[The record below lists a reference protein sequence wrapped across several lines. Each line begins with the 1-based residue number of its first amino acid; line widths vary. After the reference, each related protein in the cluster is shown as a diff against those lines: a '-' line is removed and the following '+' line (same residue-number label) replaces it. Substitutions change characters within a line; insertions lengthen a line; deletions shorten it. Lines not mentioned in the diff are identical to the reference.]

1 MNYVP
6 TANCIYY
13 FHINT
18 FCHRNRIKKT
28 SIFIECHFCN
38 EDFKIL
44 KLNSPQQ
51 TYTLTYNGGGS
62 GDKVRTLSF
71 KFSTTE
77 LSRKEVESKIC
88 SYVLRGKL

>member
-1 MNYVP
+1 MYQLLIVFIIFIS
-6 TANCIYY
+6 TLFAIE
-13 FHINT
+13 T
-18 FCHRNRIKKT
+18 ELKKT
-28 SIFIECHFCN
+28 FIFIECHFCN

-51 TYTLTYNGGGS
+51 TNTLTYNGWGS

-77 LSRKEVESKIC
+77 PSRKEVESKIR

>member
-1 MNYVP
+1 MRD
-6 TANCIYY
+6 
-13 FHINT
+13 
-18 FCHRNRIKKT
+18 HRDLERDV
-28 SIFIECHFCN
+28 SLVMECLDMLV

-51 TYTLTYNGGGS
+51 SNTLTYNGWGS

-71 KFSTTE
+71 KFSATE
-77 LSRKEVESKIC
+77 PSRKEVESRIR

>member
-1 MNYVP
+1 MYQLLIVFIIFISTLFATENEL
-6 TANCIYY
+6 
-13 FHINT
+13 
-18 FCHRNRIKKT
+18 KKT

-51 TYTLTYNGGGS
+51 TNTLTYNGWGS

-77 LSRKEVESKIC
+77 PSRKEVESKIR

>member
-1 MNYVP
+1 M
-6 TANCIYY
+6 
-13 FHINT
+13 
-18 FCHRNRIKKT
+18 RDRRD
-28 SIFIECHFCN
+28 IERDVVLVMECLDMLV

-51 TYTLTYNGGGS
+51 SNTLTYNGGGS

-77 LSRKEVESKIC
+77 PSRKEVESKIR

>member
-1 MNYVP
+1 L
-6 TANCIYY
+6 
-13 FHINT
+13 
-18 FCHRNRIKKT
+18 RDRRD
-28 SIFIECHFCN
+28 IERDVVLVMECLDMLV

-51 TYTLTYNGGGS
+51 SNTLTYNGGGS

-77 LSRKEVESKIC
+77 PSRKEVESKIR

>member
-1 MNYVP
+1 M
-6 TANCIYY
+6 
-13 FHINT
+13 
-18 FCHRNRIKKT
+18 RDRRD
-28 SIFIECHFCN
+28 IERDVALVMECLDMLV

-51 TYTLTYNGGGS
+51 SNTLTYNGWGS

-71 KFSTTE
+71 KFSNTE
-77 LSRKEVESKIC
+77 PSRKEVESKIR

>member
-1 MNYVP
+1 MYQLLIVFIIFISTLFATENKL
-6 TANCIYY
+6 
-13 FHINT
+13 
-18 FCHRNRIKKT
+18 KKT
-28 SIFIECHFCN
+28 SIFIECHFFN

-51 TYTLTYNGGGS
+51 SNTLTYNGWGS

-77 LSRKEVESKIC
+77 PSRKEVESKIR